1 MKRIISVILA
11 AMMLLMIAP
20 TAAHGKRAES
30 RAPYG
35 YVEHEYDQL
44 LAFMEQT
51 NSAGVKNGTQLSS
64 AYDPN
69 DPETWGGIFWYIAP
83 TGFIHAEYIFFSTYD
98 FPNRNLVGTLN
109 LSGFSK
115 LRAFGCAGNSITAVS
130 ISDCPLLDEL
140 NVAQNLLTNFSVSNC
155 AELRLVWCEENMLPS
170 VSMSN
175 LPKLRQFHCY
185 QNPITELDVSPFEN
199 LWYLFCGNTGIS
211 QIDVSRNPQLR
222 ELRCE
227 NTHLTSIDVSK
238 CENLTDLFCNNTDI
252 SELDI
257 SNNPALARLFCNNTD
272 ISVLDLSQNTNIDK
286 LRCYDAKLMSL
297 EWKCIIPGLS
307 LDITLLSEGDGYVG
321 VDWERVYVSDNYWE
335 NRITAVATPNGT
347 FRGWYMGES
356 LVSSSLRLPLGAD
369 IDIPATML
377 TAKFDGTTPIPPTPT
392 PLVSPEPPTPTPPPA
407 QEDEPTIYG
416 FWVSERIPNDPE
428 FHTNWYTWSSFNADS
443 PEEVTMHCGMPAET
457 GSGYSSLVAAAAYH
471 DGYIYGYTGHNN
483 FFRVRF
489 DDMVAGETT
498 QQYFLDTN
506 FAQNGGFNVLDMEY
520 DYSRNKMFA
529 ILQNSSDGTQ
539 CICEVDLETG
549 NMLNLESGGI
559 PLPYMNNG
567 EGIPYTMQTLAIDLQ
582 GNAYCMAMGFSVSE
596 LCSLDLDTGMYE
608 TIMTVPAKSYDYQSM
623 TMDHSTGHIYWA
635 QYATF
640 SETWNPSNLLFKIDL
655 QTMQAESKG
664 TIGHGSQWTGMFIP
678 YDSGQPPV
686 TGILGDVDGNG
697 IVQIA
702 DAILAARHALGVY
715 LLEGESLIL
724 ADVDMN
730 GEITIADAVLIMRI
744 AMGLYEP

>member
-1 MKRIISVILA
+1 MGRHL
-11 AMMLLMIAP
+11 
-20 TAAHGKRAES
+20 
-30 RAPYG
+30 
-35 YVEHEYDQL
+35 
-44 LAFMEQT
+44 
-51 NSAGVKNGTQLSS
+51 
-64 AYDPN
+64 
-69 DPETWGGIFWYIAP
+69 WYIAP

-392 PLVSPEPPTPTPPPA
+392 PPVSPEPPTPTPPPA

-428 FHTNWYTWSSFNADS
+428 FHTKWYTWSSFNADS

-483 FFRVRF
+483 FSGCDLTIWSPGKQRSSTFSIPISHRTVDSMF
-489 DDMVAGETT
+489 SIWNMTT
-498 QQYFLDTN
+498 
-506 FAQNGGFNVLDMEY
+506 V
-520 DYSRNKMFA
+520 
-529 ILQNSSDGTQ
+529 GTK
-539 CICEVDLETG
+539 CSPSCKT
-549 NMLNLESGGI
+549 
-559 PLPYMNNG
+559 
-567 EGIPYTMQTLAIDLQ
+567 A
-582 GNAYCMAMGFSVSE
+582 AMGRSA
-596 LCSLDLDTGMYE
+596 Y
-608 TIMTVPAKSYDYQSM
+608 AKS
-623 TMDHSTGHIYWA
+623 
-635 QYATF
+635 
-640 SETWNPSNLLFKIDL
+640 
-655 QTMQAESKG
+655 
-664 TIGHGSQWTGMFIP
+664 
-678 YDSGQPPV
+678 
-686 TGILGDVDGNG
+686 ILKP
-697 IVQIA
+697 
-702 DAILAARHALGVY
+702 AIC
-715 LLEGESLIL
+715 
-724 ADVDMN
+724 
-730 GEITIADAVLIMRI
+730 
-744 AMGLYEP
+744 

>member
-1 MKRIISVILA
+1 
-11 AMMLLMIAP
+11 
-20 TAAHGKRAES
+20 
-30 RAPYG
+30 
-35 YVEHEYDQL
+35 
-44 LAFMEQT
+44 
-51 NSAGVKNGTQLSS
+51 
-64 AYDPN
+64 
-69 DPETWGGIFWYIAP
+69 
-83 TGFIHAEYIFFSTYD
+83 
-98 FPNRNLVGTLN
+98 
-109 LSGFSK
+109 
-115 LRAFGCAGNSITAVS
+115 
-130 ISDCPLLDEL
+130 
-140 NVAQNLLTNFSVSNC
+140 
-155 AELRLVWCEENMLPS
+155 
-170 VSMSN
+170 
-175 LPKLRQFHCY
+175 
-185 QNPITELDVSPFEN
+185 
-199 LWYLFCGNTGIS
+199 
-211 QIDVSRNPQLR
+211 
-222 ELRCE
+222 
-227 NTHLTSIDVSK
+227 
-238 CENLTDLFCNNTDI
+238 
-252 SELDI
+252 
-257 SNNPALARLFCNNTD
+257 
-272 ISVLDLSQNTNIDK
+272 
-286 LRCYDAKLMSL
+286 
-297 EWKCIIPGLS
+297 
-307 LDITLLSEGDGYVG
+307 
-321 VDWERVYVSDNYWE
+321 
-335 NRITAVATPNGT
+335 
-347 FRGWYMGES
+347 
-356 LVSSSLRLPLGAD
+356 
-369 IDIPATML
+369 ML

-392 PLVSPEPPTPTPPPA
+392 PPVSPEPPTPTPPPA

-559 PLPYMNNG
+559 PLPYMNNE

-655 QTMQAESKG
+655 QTMQAES
-664 TIGHGSQWTGMFIP
+664 
-678 YDSGQPPV
+678 
-686 TGILGDVDGNG
+686 
-697 IVQIA
+697 
-702 DAILAARHALGVY
+702 R
-715 LLEGESLIL
+715 E
-724 ADVDMN
+724 
-730 GEITIADAVLIMRI
+730 R
-744 AMGLYEP
+744 

>member
-175 LPKLRQFHCY
+175 LPTLRQFHCY

-252 SELDI
+252 S
-257 SNNPALARLFCNNTD
+257 
-272 ISVLDLSQNTNIDK
+272 VLDLSQNTNIDK

-297 EWKCIIPGLS
+297 EWKCIVPGLS
-307 LDITLLSEGDGYVG
+307 LDITLLSGGDG
-321 VDWERVYVSDNYWE
+321 
-335 NRITAVATPNGT
+335 
-347 FRGWYMGES
+347 
-356 LVSSSLRLPLGAD
+356 
-369 IDIPATML
+369 
-377 TAKFDGTTPIPPTPT
+377 
-392 PLVSPEPPTPTPPPA
+392 
-407 QEDEPTIYG
+407 
-416 FWVSERIPNDPE
+416 
-428 FHTNWYTWSSFNADS
+428 
-443 PEEVTMHCGMPAET
+443 
-457 GSGYSSLVAAAAYH
+457 
-471 DGYIYGYTGHNN
+471 
-483 FFRVRF
+483 
-489 DDMVAGETT
+489 
-498 QQYFLDTN
+498 
-506 FAQNGGFNVLDMEY
+506 
-520 DYSRNKMFA
+520 
-529 ILQNSSDGTQ
+529 
-539 CICEVDLETG
+539 
-549 NMLNLESGGI
+549 
-559 PLPYMNNG
+559 
-567 EGIPYTMQTLAIDLQ
+567 
-582 GNAYCMAMGFSVSE
+582 
-596 LCSLDLDTGMYE
+596 
-608 TIMTVPAKSYDYQSM
+608 
-623 TMDHSTGHIYWA
+623 
-635 QYATF
+635 
-640 SETWNPSNLLFKIDL
+640 
-655 QTMQAESKG
+655 
-664 TIGHGSQWTGMFIP
+664 
-678 YDSGQPPV
+678 
-686 TGILGDVDGNG
+686 
-697 IVQIA
+697 
-702 DAILAARHALGVY
+702 
-715 LLEGESLIL
+715 
-724 ADVDMN
+724 
-730 GEITIADAVLIMRI
+730 
-744 AMGLYEP
+744 

>member
-69 DPETWGGIFWYIAP
+69 DPETWGGIFWYTAP

-347 FRGWYMGES
+347 FRAGIWVNPLFLRVCGSPSARTSISPLPCLRLS
-356 LVSSSLRLPLGAD
+356 LTVQLPFRPRLRRRFLPNRPRPRRRFLQNRPRPRRPLHRRTSLPYTASGFRSADRTIRSSIRTGIPGRALTPILRKKSLCTAVCPPKRGADIQSSSLLLPIMTGIFTGIRGIITFSGCDLTIWSPGKQRSSTFS
-369 IDIPATML
+369 IPISHRTVDSMFSIWNMTTVGTKCSPSCK
-377 TAKFDGTTPIPPTPT
+377 TA
-392 PLVSPEPPTPTPPPA
+392 
-407 QEDEPTIYG
+407 
-416 FWVSERIPNDPE
+416 
-428 FHTNWYTWSSFNADS
+428 
-443 PEEVTMHCGMPAET
+443 
-457 GSGYSSLVAAAAYH
+457 
-471 DGYIYGYTGHNN
+471 
-483 FFRVRF
+483 
-489 DDMVAGETT
+489 
-498 QQYFLDTN
+498 
-506 FAQNGGFNVLDMEY
+506 
-520 DYSRNKMFA
+520 
-529 ILQNSSDGTQ
+529 
-539 CICEVDLETG
+539 
-549 NMLNLESGGI
+549 
-559 PLPYMNNG
+559 
-567 EGIPYTMQTLAIDLQ
+567 
-582 GNAYCMAMGFSVSE
+582 AMGRSA
-596 LCSLDLDTGMYE
+596 Y
-608 TIMTVPAKSYDYQSM
+608 AKS
-623 TMDHSTGHIYWA
+623 
-635 QYATF
+635 
-640 SETWNPSNLLFKIDL
+640 
-655 QTMQAESKG
+655 
-664 TIGHGSQWTGMFIP
+664 
-678 YDSGQPPV
+678 
-686 TGILGDVDGNG
+686 ILKP
-697 IVQIA
+697 
-702 DAILAARHALGVY
+702 AIC
-715 LLEGESLIL
+715 
-724 ADVDMN
+724 
-730 GEITIADAVLIMRI
+730 
-744 AMGLYEP
+744 

>member
-199 LWYLFCGNTGIS
+199 LRYLFCGNTGIS

-257 SNNPALARLFCNNTD
+257 SNNPALVRLFCNNTD

-392 PLVSPEPPTPTPPPA
+392 PPVSPEPPTPTPPVSP
-407 QEDEPTIYG
+407 EPPTPTPPRHRRTSLPYTASG
-416 FWVSERIPNDPE
+416 FWSAYRTIR
-428 FHTNWYTWSSFNADS
+428 SSIR
-443 PEEVTMHCGMPAET
+443 T
-457 GSGYSSLVAAAAYH
+457 
-471 DGYIYGYTGHNN
+471 
-483 FFRVRF
+483 
-489 DDMVAGETT
+489 
-498 QQYFLDTN
+498 
-506 FAQNGGFNVLDMEY
+506 
-520 DYSRNKMFA
+520 
-529 ILQNSSDGTQ
+529 
-539 CICEVDLETG
+539 
-549 NMLNLESGGI
+549 GI
-559 PLPYMNNG
+559 PGRALTPILRKKSLCTAVCLPKRGADIQASLLLLPIMTDTFT
-567 EGIPYTMQTLAIDLQ
+567 GIRGIITFSRCDLTIWSPGKQ
-582 GNAYCMAMGFSVSE
+582 RSSTFSIPISHRTVDSMFSIWNMTTVGTKCSPSCKTAAMGHSA
-596 LCSLDLDTGMYE
+596 Y
-608 TIMTVPAKSYDYQSM
+608 AKS
-623 TMDHSTGHIYWA
+623 
-635 QYATF
+635 
-640 SETWNPSNLLFKIDL
+640 
-655 QTMQAESKG
+655 
-664 TIGHGSQWTGMFIP
+664 
-678 YDSGQPPV
+678 
-686 TGILGDVDGNG
+686 ILKP
-697 IVQIA
+697 
-702 DAILAARHALGVY
+702 AIC
-715 LLEGESLIL
+715 
-724 ADVDMN
+724 
-730 GEITIADAVLIMRI
+730 
-744 AMGLYEP
+744 

>member
-69 DPETWGGIFWYIAP
+69 DPETWGGIFWYTAP

-356 LVSSSLRLPLGAD
+356 LVS
-369 IDIPATML
+369 
-377 TAKFDGTTPIPPTPT
+377 
-392 PLVSPEPPTPTPPPA
+392 
-407 QEDEPTIYG
+407 
-416 FWVSERIPNDPE
+416 
-428 FHTNWYTWSSFNADS
+428 
-443 PEEVTMHCGMPAET
+443 
-457 GSGYSSLVAAAAYH
+457 
-471 DGYIYGYTGHNN
+471 
-483 FFRVRF
+483 
-489 DDMVAGETT
+489 
-498 QQYFLDTN
+498 
-506 FAQNGGFNVLDMEY
+506 
-520 DYSRNKMFA
+520 
-529 ILQNSSDGTQ
+529 
-539 CICEVDLETG
+539 
-549 NMLNLESGGI
+549 
-559 PLPYMNNG
+559 
-567 EGIPYTMQTLAIDLQ
+567 
-582 GNAYCMAMGFSVSE
+582 
-596 LCSLDLDTGMYE
+596 
-608 TIMTVPAKSYDYQSM
+608 
-623 TMDHSTGHIYWA
+623 
-635 QYATF
+635 
-640 SETWNPSNLLFKIDL
+640 
-655 QTMQAESKG
+655 
-664 TIGHGSQWTGMFIP
+664 
-678 YDSGQPPV
+678 
-686 TGILGDVDGNG
+686 
-697 IVQIA
+697 
-702 DAILAARHALGVY
+702 
-715 LLEGESLIL
+715 
-724 ADVDMN
+724 
-730 GEITIADAVLIMRI
+730 
-744 AMGLYEP
+744 